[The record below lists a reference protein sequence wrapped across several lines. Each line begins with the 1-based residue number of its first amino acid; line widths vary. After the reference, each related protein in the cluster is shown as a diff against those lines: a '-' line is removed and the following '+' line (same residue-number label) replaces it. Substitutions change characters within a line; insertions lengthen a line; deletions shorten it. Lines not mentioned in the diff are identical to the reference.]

1 MANVEMGRDYTLLAE
16 TLMTYPFGDG
26 VMVGND
32 ENRAVDG
39 LSLRDEF
46 ESSYGELDISTDE
59 PCSMLEM
66 MVALAIRAA
75 DLMYDSGCPDT
86 PKYYFDVMIGN
97 LGLEKMTNFAI
108 NQAEICATLTNF
120 AERRAGTAGTKLLW
134 KVKNPPKNMN
144 EVEIWSQM
152 QWFLT
157 EIYFKNT
164 KN

>member
-97 LGLEKMTNFAI
+97 LGLEKMTNFAE
-108 NQAEICATLTNF
+108 NCVEKKEFYVTAEIL
-120 AERRAGTAGTKLLW
+120 
-134 KVKNPPKNMN
+134 
-144 EVEIWSQM
+144 
-152 QWFLT
+152 LT
-157 EIYFKNT
+157 EKHKIKKSNYEKSSAS
-164 KN
+164 KG